1 MDIIAPDYDNKEI
14 FMNTYTE
21 AEVLEGGRV
30 VLQMGPPKLEPNLQ
44 MTVDFL

>member
-1 MDIIAPDYDNKEI
+1 MDIIAPDYDNKKI

-21 AEVLEGGRV
+21 ASALEGGKV
-30 VLQMGPPKLEPNLQ
+30 VLQMGPPKLESNLQ